1 MLSLRRN
8 FRHCITKVRF
18 ATYVTMV
25 RPYTVSEYAA
35 IVWNPYNQKDAQ
47 VLEKVERRAA
57 RYACN
62 NFRDS

>member
-1 MLSLRRN
+1 MAGPCCS
-8 FRHCITKVRF
+8 FRDRATTVRST
-18 ATYVTMV
+18 TYVTMV